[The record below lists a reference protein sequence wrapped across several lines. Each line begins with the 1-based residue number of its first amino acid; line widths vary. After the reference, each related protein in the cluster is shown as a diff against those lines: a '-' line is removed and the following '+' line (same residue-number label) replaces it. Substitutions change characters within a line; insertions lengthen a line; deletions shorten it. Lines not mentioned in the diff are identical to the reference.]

1 MNRLLGRR
9 RWSIRL
15 PKDVPAA
22 RTARAVVDQWLEGT
36 HPATTDAARSIVT
49 ELVSNAVRFG
59 RPPIELTVEL
69 QRACLRIEV
78 TDGGTGTPL
87 HRPPDKNGGWGLE
100 IVRRL
105 APRHGMLEGRT
116 GVWCELSVDRETAAR
131 PRPQRASCG
140 PAQAILDRADAAT

>member
-1 MNRLLGRR
+1 MNRLADRR

-22 RTARAVVDQWLEGT
+22 RTARSVVDQWLEGT
-36 HPATTDAARSIVT
+36 DPATADAARSIVT

-69 QRACLRIEV
+69 QRVCLRIEV
-78 TDGGTGTPL
+78 ADGGTGTPV
-87 HRPPDKNGGWGLE
+87 HRPPDDDGGWGLE

-105 APRHGMLEGRT
+105 APRHGTLERGS
-116 GVWCELSVDRETAAR
+116 GVWCELSMD
-131 PRPQRASCG
+131 
-140 PAQAILDRADAAT
+140 